1 VDSYTVYNARLTWR
15 SVDSAW
21 QASLAVTNL
30 TDEFYYLNK
39 QRLPTGI
46 TTGQPA
52 LPRQWA
58 VSLRRNF

>member
-1 VDSYTVYNARLTWR
+1 VYNARLTWR
-15 SVDSAW
+15 SAYDDW

-39 QRLPTGI
+39 LRLPIGI